1 MIMTEKSAVARVLL
15 VSKKAYYMIKDGQD
29 VGNAISL
36 LDDITAM
43 LSHAFDEKK
52 PAVKCM
58 RAFKRG
64 IKTRNK
70 SLYPY
75 VKNYFANV
83 YATPDY
89 NEEFL
94 RKHIPAIVYANDLIC
109 AKLVSG
115 QTEKAKSM
123 CGAMASYP
131 GFIFGEYSALSDSQF
146 YELVFG
152 YYKKF
157 YDDEFMDKMKYLF
170 E

>member
-1 MIMTEKSAVARVLL
+1 MTEKSAVARVLL
-15 VSKKAYYMIKDGQD
+15 ISKKAYYMIKDERD
-29 VGNAISL
+29 IGNAVSL

-52 PAVKCM
+52 PAAKCM

-64 IKTRNK
+64 IKTKNK
-70 SLYPY
+70 PLYPY
-75 VKNYFANV
+75 VKNYFATV
-83 YATPDY
+83 FAAPEYDEA
-89 NEEFL
+89 L
-94 RKHIPAIVYANDLIC
+94 ARKHIPAIIYANDLIC

-115 QTEKAKSM
+115 QTDKAKSM

-131 GFIFGEYSALSDSQF
+131 GFIFGEYSALSDGQF

-170 E
+170 D